1 MTNAGGENTDE
12 CRAEFAARMANGEEF
27 ERDGCVIKFDV
38 SRLSGYISPFVI
50 IRGVSTFSSIEK
62 LWQRMDE
69 WNLAPN
75 WRDELSPENPR
86 WCKVWNDYDDDDSER
101 SIDRIWKYRIYGV
114 RSDTV
119 PRYHGDTRAWA
130 YAEPLDDDIA
140 ARINRALAE

>member
-12 CRAEFAARMANGEEF
+12 CRAEFAVRMANGEEF

-38 SRLSGYISPFVI
+38 SRLSGNLSPFVI
-50 IRGVSTFSSIEK
+50 IKDMVAISLEK
-62 LWQRMDE
+62 SWRNMDE
-69 WNLAPN
+69 WELSPD
-75 WRDELSPENPR
+75 WRDELSEENPR
-86 WCKVWNDYDDDDSER
+86 WCKVWNDDDDSER
-101 SIDRIWKYRIYGV
+101 SIDRIWKYRIYDV

-119 PRYHGDTRAWA
+119 PQRYHGDAGAWE